1 MSGSGQNIRQADG
14 LLMNIHDPSTGPVL
28 PKDGERNVL
37 VTSALPYV
45 NNVPHLGNIIG
56 STLSADVF
64 ARFCRTLNVPTIY
77 ICGTDEYGTATETK
91 ALEEGVTPLELCT
104 KFHQLHTEVYK
115 WFEIGFDKFGR
126 TSTPEHTKITQ
137 EVYLSLHKNDL
148 FRLETSDQTY
158 CEDDKLF
165 LADRFVE
172 GTCPQCGYDDARGD
186 QCDKCSLTYSSPTE
200 LINPRCKRNKTHK
213 LSVRP
218 STHACVRLDLLQP
231 RLEEWLQKARVKGH
245 WGSNAVITAQGEIVE
260 PRMLGDGLRPSAVT
274 RDLKWG
280 VEVPK
285 TGNEEEDKAMEGKV
299 IYVWFDAPIGY
310 PSITAAYTDQWE
322 KWWKNP
328 DNVDLYQFMGK
339 DNVYFHTVLFPS
351 MLLGTGQ
358 PWTMLHN
365 ISSTQ
370 YLNYEDTK
378 FSKSR
383 NVGVFGNNAEQTGQP
398 PSVWRYY
405 LLSQRPENSDSS
417 FLWSKFIA
425 ANNNELLANLGN
437 FVNRVVKFVNAK
449 YSSVVP
455 GPEGFAGGEAVA
467 EASGSD
473 AAAIQLDADFI
484 NDVNA
489 RLAEY
494 RQSMEDTKL
503 RNGLSVAMA
512 LSARGN
518 QYLQDNSLDNALLA
532 NQPERCGRVLLNAI
546 NLIYVLSVVF
556 HPFMPSTSEG
566 ILRQLNA
573 PARSLPQKF
582 SIDILPGHT
591 LGKAEYLFKK
601 IDNVNG
607 EQEKKWQKQFGGD
620 AQVAEQVTPA
630 GPSGHPEGGAVPKVK
645 DIAGAASKKAEHEAR
660 KLAAAKNKKA
670 AAAEAEKN
678 KSPEER
684 DLEAKVQAQGALVAS
699 IRKGQAEG
707 DADAEQIKAKE
718 LKAELAELRKKLKE
732 ATIA

>member
-1 MSGSGQNIRQADG
+1 MSNQNLRKADG
-14 LLMNIHDPSTGPVL
+14 LLRVIHDTSKGPVL
-28 PKDGERNVL
+28 PKDGQRNVL
-37 VTSALPYV
+37 ITSALPYV

-64 ARFCRTLNVPTIY
+64 ARYSRTLNVPTLY
-77 ICGTDEYGTATETK
+77 VCGTDEYGTATETK

-104 KFHQLHTEVYK
+104 KFWKLHTEIYE
-115 WFEIGFDKFGR
+115 WFEIGFDKWGR

-137 EVYLSLHKNDL
+137 EVYTKLHENGL
-148 FRLETSDQTY
+148 FRLETADQTY

-186 QCDKCSLTYSSPTE
+186 QCDKCSLTFSSPTA
-200 LINPRCKRNKTHK
+200 LLNPRCKRNKNHTV
-213 LSVRP
+213 SVRP

-231 RLEEWLQKARVKGH
+231 RLEEWMQKARVKGR
-245 WGSNAVITAQGEIVE
+245 WGTNAVITEKGEIVE
-260 PRMLGDGLRPSAVT
+260 PRMLGEGLRPSAVT

-285 TGNEEEDKAMEGKV
+285 VGNEEEDKAMEGKV

-310 PSITAAYTDQWE
+310 PSITATYTDQWE

-328 DNVDLYQFMGK
+328 DNVELYQFMGK
-339 DNVYFHTVLFPS
+339 DNVYFHTVLFPA
-351 MLLGTGQ
+351 MLIGTGEE
-358 PWTMLHN
+358 WTMLHN

-383 NVGVFGNNAEQTGQP
+383 NVGVFGNNAQQTGQP

-405 LLSQRPENSDSS
+405 LLSQRPETSDSS

-437 FVNRVVKFVNAK
+437 FVNRVIKFVNAK
-449 YSSVVP
+449 YESKVP
-455 GPEGFAGGEAVA
+455 GPEGIAGGEVVPD
-467 EASGSD
+467 ASSSTPG
-473 AAAIQLDADFI
+473 AQLDADFVNDI
-484 NDVNA
+484 NT
-489 RLAEY
+489 RLGEY
-494 RQSMEDTKL
+494 REQMDDTKL
-503 RNGLSVAMA
+503 RSGLATAMS

-518 QYLQDNSLDNALLA
+518 QYLQDNSLDNALFA
-532 NQPERCGRVLLNAI
+532 NQPERCAQVLLNAI
-546 NLIYVLSVVF
+546 NLIYILSVVF
-556 HPFMPSTSEG
+556 HPFMPTTEGG

-573 PARSLPQKF
+573 PSRSLPTKF
-582 SIDILPGHT
+582 SIDILPGHV

-620 AQVAEQVTPA
+620 SVVADQVTPA
-630 GPSGHPEGGAVPKVK
+630 GPGGHPEGGAVPK
-645 DIAGAASKKAEHEAR
+645 AADVLAAENKKAQHEAR
-660 KLAAAKNKKA
+660 KLQIAKDKKA
-670 AAAEAEKN
+670 AQAAAEKN
-678 KSPEER
+678 KTPEER
-684 DLEAKVQAQGALVAS
+684 ELEVKVEAQGKLVAS
-699 IRKGQAEG
+699 IKKGTAEG
-707 DADAEQIKAKE
+707 DADKELAVAKS
-718 LKAELAELRKKLKE
+718 LKAELADLRKKLKE
-732 ATIA
+732 TSISQ

>member
-1 MSGSGQNIRQADG
+1 MSNQNLREAEG
-14 LLMNIHDPSTGPVL
+14 LLMEIHDPSQGPVL
-28 PKDGERNVL
+28 PRDGQRNVL
-37 VTSALPYV
+37 ITSALPYV

-64 ARFCRTLNVPTIY
+64 ARYSRTLNIPTLY

-91 ALEEGVTPLELCT
+91 ALEEGVTPMELCT
-104 KFHQLHTEVYK
+104 KFHKLHTEIYE
-115 WFEIGFDKFGR
+115 WFEIGFDKWGR
-126 TSTPEHTKITQ
+126 TSTEEHTKITQ
-137 EVYLSLHKNDL
+137 DVYKKLHDNGL
-148 FRLETSDQTY
+148 FRLETADQTY

-186 QCDKCSLTYSSPTE
+186 QCDKCSLTFSSPTS
-200 LINPRCKRNKTHK
+200 LINPRCKRNKSHTV
-213 LSVRP
+213 SVRP

-231 RLEEWLQKARVKGH
+231 RLEEWMQKARVKGR
-245 WGSNAVITAQGEIVE
+245 WGTNAVITEKGEIVE
-260 PRMLGDGLRPSAVT
+260 PRMLGEGLRPSAVT

-285 TGNEEEDKAMEGKV
+285 VGDEEENKAMEGKV

-310 PSITAAYTDQWE
+310 PSITATYTNQWE
-322 KWWKNP
+322 RWWKNP
-328 DNVDLYQFMGK
+328 DNVELYQFMGK
-339 DNVYFHTVLFPS
+339 DNVYFHTVLFPA
-351 MLLGTGQ
+351 MLIGTGEH
-358 PWTMLHN
+358 WTMLHN

-383 NVGVFGNNAEQTGQP
+383 NVGVFGNNAQQTGQP

-449 YSSVVP
+449 YESKVS
-455 GPEGFAGGEAVA
+455 GPTGFAGGEVTV
-467 EASGSD
+467 EASPSTP
-473 AAAIQLDADFI
+473 AAQLDADFVNDI
-484 NDVNA
+484 NT

-494 RQSMEDTKL
+494 REQMDDTKL
-503 RNGLSVAMA
+503 RSGLATAMA

-518 QYLQDNSLDNALLA
+518 QYLQDNSLDNALFA
-532 NQPERCGRVLLNAI
+532 NQPERCGQVLLNAI
-546 NLIYVLSVVF
+546 NLIYLLSVVF
-556 HPFMPSTSEG
+556 HPFMPTTSEG

-573 PARSLPQKF
+573 PARSLPTKF
-582 SIDILPGHT
+582 SIDILPGHS

-601 IDNVNG
+601 IENVNG

-620 AQVAEQVTPA
+620 SVVADQVTPA
-630 GPSGHPEGGAVPKVK
+630 GPNGHPEGGAVPKSADVL
-645 DIAGAASKKAEHEAR
+645 AAENKKVQHEAR
-660 KLAAAKNKKA
+660 KLQIAKDKKA
-670 AAAEAEKN
+670 AAAAAEKN

-684 DLEAKVQAQGALVAS
+684 ELETKVEAQGKLVAA
-699 IRKGQAEG
+699 IKKGTAEG
-707 DADAEQIKAKE
+707 DADKE
-718 LKAELAELRKKLKE
+718 LAVAKSLKGELADLRKKLKE
-732 ATIA
+732 TSISL